1 MTRKISTLAALLLA
15 SSLVTAPLYA
25 AGTHPETGE
34 ALADDQTF
42 VYRVLDEHS
51 SVDPQ
56 VVEDV
61 SGSELVRDLFEGLM
75 NQDEDGN
82 LEPGVA
88 LHFEA
93 NDAKNVYTFTL
104 RDDAKWSNGDA
115 VTAGDFVYAWQ
126 RAVNP
131 ELASPYSWFME
142 LMSIE
147 NASAILAGEMPIGE
161 LGVSAID
168 DHTFQVRLTAALPY
182 FASMTTHA
190 TTFPVHAATLEAHGN
205 DWTKPGNIVSNGAYV
220 LTEHL
225 PNERSV
231 RERNTM
237 YWNNGATIIDK
248 VVALVINDENVAL
261 TRYMAGELDRTEIP
275 AGQYPRLSQ
284 SNPDE
289 TTVFP
294 RLCSYYYT
302 INLTDTT
309 NPALLD
315 VRVRRALSLAV
326 DRDIIV
332 EKVTAGGQFPAY
344 TFTPEATAGFNVP
357 DVAAAGM
364 TQAERDALA
373 KELLA
378 EAGYADG
385 LEIELIY
392 NTSEG
397 HKKIAIAISQMWKQK
412 LGVTVELANQEWKT
426 FLETR
431 GGQDYQI
438 ARAGWCGDYNEA
450 STFLDL
456 VDSNSSYND
465 AKYSNA
471 DVDAMLASAK
481 TAADATDL
489 YTKIEQMI
497 AKDVPIIPIYHYA
510 GNYMI
515 DTDLKNWPVGNVEQN
530 WYSRN
535 LYKVAE

>member
-1 MTRKISTLAALLLA
+1 
-15 SSLVTAPLYA
+15 
-25 AGTHPETGE
+25 
-34 ALADDQTF
+34 
-42 VYRVLDEHS
+42 
-51 SVDPQ
+51 
-56 VVEDV
+56 
-61 SGSELVRDLFEGLM
+61 
-75 NQDEDGN
+75 
-82 LEPGVA
+82 
-88 LHFEA
+88 
-93 NDAKNVYTFTL
+93 
-104 RDDAKWSNGDA
+104 
-115 VTAGDFVYAWQ
+115 
-126 RAVNP
+126 
-131 ELASPYSWFME
+131 
-142 LMSIE
+142 
-147 NASAILAGEMPIGE
+147 
-161 LGVSAID
+161 
-168 DHTFQVRLTAALPY
+168 
-182 FASMTTHA
+182 
-190 TTFPVHAATLEAHGN
+190 
-205 DWTKPGNIVSNGAYV
+205 
-220 LTEHL
+220 
-225 PNERSV
+225 
-231 RERNTM
+231 
-237 YWNNGATIIDK
+237 
-248 VVALVINDENVAL
+248 
-261 TRYMAGELDRTEIP
+261 
-275 AGQYPRLSQ
+275 
-284 SNPDE
+284 
-289 TTVFP
+289 
-294 RLCSYYYT
+294 
-302 INLTDTT
+302 
-309 NPALLD
+309 
-315 VRVRRALSLAV
+315 
-326 DRDIIV
+326 
-332 EKVTAGGQFPAY
+332 
-344 TFTPEATAGFNVP
+344 
-357 DVAAAGM
+357 M